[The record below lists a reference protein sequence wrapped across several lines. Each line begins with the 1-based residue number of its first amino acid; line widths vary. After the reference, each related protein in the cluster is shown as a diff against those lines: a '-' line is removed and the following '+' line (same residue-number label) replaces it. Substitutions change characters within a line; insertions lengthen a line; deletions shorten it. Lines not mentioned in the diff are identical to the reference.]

1 MGASGSGKSTLLHLL
16 GGLDK
21 PSGGDVVI
29 DGVDISAL
37 DDEQATLTRRDK
49 TGFVFQFFNLIPL
62 LTVRE
67 NVALPFLIGGGA
79 AAEHRARVDELLDM
93 VGLTRRPSTPRTS
106 SPPASN
112 SVSRWPAHLPPS
124 RRFSWPMSRP
134 ETWTTRPAGD
144 LGAPVPLLC
153 PAGPDHRARD
163 PRGARA
169 AYADRVLV
177 VRDGLILDEIHLGRR
192 EDHDPAPL
200 LARLA
205 TLGL

>member
-1 MGASGSGKSTLLHLL
+1 MRSATSRSKRSRGVSLAVDRGEFLAIMGAWTSTLLHLL

-79 AAEHRARVDELLDM
+79 AAEHQAWVDELLDM
-93 VGLTRRPSTPRTS
+93 VGLAAKAEHAPDQLLRRRATACRAGPRTG
-106 SPPASN
+106 
-112 SVSRWPAHLPPS
+112 H
-124 RRFSWPMSRP
+124 
-134 ETWTTRPAGD
+134 PAGA
-144 LGAPVPLLC
+144 AP
-153 PAGPDHRARD
+153 
-163 PRGARA
+163 
-169 AYADRVLV
+169 
-177 VRDGLILDEIHLGRR
+177 GR
-192 EDHDPAPL
+192 
-200 LARLA
+200 
-205 TLGL
+205 